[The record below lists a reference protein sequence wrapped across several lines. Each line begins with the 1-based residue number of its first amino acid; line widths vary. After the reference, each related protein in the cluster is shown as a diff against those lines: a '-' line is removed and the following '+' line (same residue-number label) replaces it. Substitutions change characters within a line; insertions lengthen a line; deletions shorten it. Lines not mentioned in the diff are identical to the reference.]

1 MPKWHP
7 IWGRATGSACARC
20 FWIHRGAGTWDM
32 TRAGSCCGPHQRPL
46 WPGLAVLIWNW
57 STPYEQELQLQTTS
71 GSASAAQGVPRH
83 TYPTSC
89 SIAGQK
95 FHMLRDRRNGRI
107 FLGLEW
113 SIHHGESQ
121 HWAEPNSCCL
131 GSQSLWTSL
140 SITQGIWP
148 SWDCHVFQSSLP
160 RIMQQCRLMADHISR
175 QDTAVPWTR
184 SCTVW
189 AFVSCSFCNLAW

>member
-32 TRAGSCCGPHQRPL
+32 TRVGSCCGPHQRPL

-57 STPYEQELQLQTTS
+57 STPYEQELPLQTTS

-107 FLGLEW
+107 FLGLQW

-140 SITQGIWP
+140 SITQGIWA
-148 SWDCHVFQSSLP
+148 SWDCHVFRLRCLGLCSNAGSWLTTSAGMTQLSLGP
-160 RIMQQCRLMADHISR
+160 VHVLYGLLW
-175 QDTAVPWTR
+175 AV
-184 SCTVW
+184 
-189 AFVSCSFCNLAW
+189 AFAT